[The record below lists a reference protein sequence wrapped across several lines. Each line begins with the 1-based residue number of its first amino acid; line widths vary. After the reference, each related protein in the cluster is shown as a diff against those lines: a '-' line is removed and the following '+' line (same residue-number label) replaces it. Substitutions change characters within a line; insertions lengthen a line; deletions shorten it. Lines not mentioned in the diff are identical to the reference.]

1 MNANL
6 PILMRSQR
14 ASANTNRLVAEF
26 GLAPAWQSVAGAS
39 PARNPIVPKNLNRV
53 LNLDKPLPVGGGTV
67 AARPS
72 RPWLEFLRKIPT
84 KAYNALFTPMGRKNL
99 SYVFK
104 KSLVRMNPQF
114 RASGTLVYPL
124 NDGQPF
130 VLHADNRLSE
140 LFYLERAYEPLE
152 VMMLSK
158 LVQSGDV
165 ALDLGANVG
174 FYTAQLERLVQPSGE
189 VHAFEPGEGTF
200 AKLAQTKKLLR
211 LQRAVLHP
219 QAIGEAV
226 GEADFWSSNCGN
238 DAAQKSTHTPALA
251 RELRHHRVPL
261 TTLDALMAELG
272 ESRAGKIAFVKCDIE
287 GAEPAMLRGAKQ
299 LLDSENP
306 PVWLMEHNREAL
318 VEHGA
323 SSADL
328 LKSFAGC
335 DIYFVPLCWPPSLMS
350 VPQARKW
357 NGVPDEL
364 PGECNLIVLPTRG
377 MFAKR
382 VEALRQAN
390 LLE

>member
-1 MNANL
+1 MNQNL

-14 ASANTNRLVAEF
+14 ASATTNRLGGEF
-26 GLAPAWQSVAGAS
+26 GMAPAWQLAAGAS
-39 PARNPIVPKNLNRV
+39 PARNPIVPKHLNRV
-53 LNLDKPLPVGGGTV
+53 LNLDKPLPAVGGIV

-72 RPWLEFLRKIPT
+72 WPWLEFLRKIPV
-84 KAYNALFTPMGRKNL
+84 KAYNAVFTPMGRKNF
-99 SYVFK
+99 SCFVK

-114 RASGTLVYPL
+114 RAQGALVYPL

-158 LVQSGDV
+158 LVQPGDV

-174 FYTAQLERLVQPSGE
+174 FYTAQLNRLVQPGGE

-200 AKLAQTKKLLR
+200 AKLEQTKKLLR
-211 LQRAVLHP
+211 LERAVLHQ
-219 QAIGEAV
+219 QAIGETV

-238 DAAQKSTHTPALA
+238 DAAQKSTHTPAFA

-261 TTLDALMAELG
+261 TTVDALAAELG

-287 GAEPAMLRGAKQ
+287 GAEPAMLRGAKK

-318 VEHGA
+318 VEHGT

-328 LKSFAGC
+328 VKFFSGC

-357 NGVPDEL
+357 NGVPNEL
-364 PGECNLIVLPTRG
+364 PDECNLIVLPTRG
-377 MFAKR
+377 IFSKR
-382 VEALRQAN
+382 AEALHQSG
-390 LLE
+390 LLA